1 MVYLFSASVS
11 PLVLPGPLWFVTASL
26 AALFAIFY
34 PLVLAIILS
43 KRLNVDPHYAGYG
56 ALIFFLFQII
66 TRIPL
71 VQVVGGVLA
80 PALKSSYLALLL
92 WLIALT
98 LTAGLFE
105 EIGRYVGYRWLMKKE
120 QKTWEKALMYGVGHG
135 GIESILLVGVSLGFS
150 VLVGLVLLVVPSSV
164 LPASLVTPLSQQ
176 YASIAHQPGWLP
188 LLGLWERLWT
198 LPVHLALSVVVVQ
211 MFLRGQRRWLWYA
224 IAAHALV
231 DFISVALPTLLGL
244 SGLTS
249 VFFSEGCVA
258 LFGLLALLV
267 IRWLR
272 TAPSP
277 VSPAGP
283 TMLGDASVST
293 LGSGSDEVK

>member
-1 MVYLFSASVS
+1 MLYVLSANTS
-11 PLVLPGPLWFVTASL
+11 LILPGLLWFVTASL
-26 AALFAIFY
+26 SALFAIFY
-34 PLVLAIILS
+34 PLVLAIVLS
-43 KRLNVDPHYAGYG
+43 NRLKIDPHYAGYG

-71 VQVVGGVLA
+71 VQVVGGALA
-80 PALKSSYLALLL
+80 PALKSSSLALLL

-135 GIESILLVGVSLGFS
+135 GIESILLVGVSLGVS
-150 VLVGLVLLVVPSSV
+150 VLVGLALLVLPAGI
-164 LPASLVTPLSQQ
+164 LPASLQGQLGAQ
-176 YASIAHQPGWLP
+176 YASIAANPGWLP

-224 IAAHALV
+224 IVAHALV
-231 DFISVALPTLLGL
+231 DFISVALPMLLGL

-249 VFFSEGCVA
+249 AFFSEGFVA

-272 TAPSP
+272 TTPSS
-277 VSPAGP
+277 VSPAAP
-283 TMLGDASVST
+283 VTLGNASVSE
-293 LGSGSDEVK
+293 LGSGIDDIK